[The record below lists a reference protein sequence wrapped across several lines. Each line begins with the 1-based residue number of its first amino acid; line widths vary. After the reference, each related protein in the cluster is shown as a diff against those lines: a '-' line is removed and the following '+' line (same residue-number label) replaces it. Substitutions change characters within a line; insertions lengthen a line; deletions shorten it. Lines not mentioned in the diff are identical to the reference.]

1 MGLVEDYF
9 ELVNYY
15 TSKHGSKS
23 IVLIQAGAF
32 FEAYGITGA
41 VSKNPQA
48 FDISRICELKIVPKI
63 NHVGEGNTLHQMGF
77 RDYQLDK
84 YIERITDA
92 GYTAA
97 VIKQDEQASGTTR
110 SVMGVYTAGTFY
122 NNETTTLS
130 NYITILSIEI
140 IRSNIVF
147 GLSSIDVYT
156 GQINLCE
163 YVRPNKDDTT
173 TYDDIERYMATYKP
187 VEVIIAGNVDI
198 EKVIQYTHIET
209 CKKIHHIQ
217 PVKLAEMNTTE
228 LLKFRDTMR
237 DMEFSFKRCGNQ
249 TVQEEIIKKFYP
261 EEDIDIFMD
270 AMGLNEF
277 PQATQAMTFL
287 LEYVYSHNPDIVHKI
302 AEPIIHRE
310 ENELILANHS
320 LRQLNILDNGD
331 NNKMTSSVVKF
342 VNRCITPMGKRK
354 QYFDIIRPTR
364 NATWLTRQYSITNH
378 LTDKLDIRN
387 NLPTMD
393 FDKMYRK
400 IVMRKITIPEL
411 FEFLNELKKL
421 KAVVLDA
428 TTTEYIQ
435 EELKSNHYISSLDTI
450 INLLSDTLDETT
462 TLSKHKYPELYELY
476 IKAFCSRDIVDGIV
490 KAMTS
495 MLSKY
500 DKKAACVL
508 HETAKSPPYIRTTKR
523 RYAILQEE
531 LKKSTIKIMD
541 FVLDASKITAE
552 PLLNKDVKIKSPQ
565 IDDLINSVAENKDI
579 YNLALNEN
587 FQQFIK
593 ELADYK
599 RDFFNITNYIMVLDV
614 ALNRAYMAYHYN
626 YNTPTITNTG
636 IVEAKQLRHL
646 LIEHIQ
652 LAEPY
657 VPNDITLG
665 REHDGMLLFGTNASG
680 KSSLIKAL
688 GISVVL
694 AQSGF
699 HVPCTEFHYTPFK
712 HIFTRILGNDNIFK
726 NLSSYAVEMSEFR
739 TILKYA
745 GSESLV
751 LGDELCSGTEIGSAL
766 SVFSAGLIHLHAKQV
781 KFIFA
786 THFHQITTY
795 HRILALSRLCFK
807 HLKVDIDEHENL
819 YYDRRI
825 HDGPGNNMYGLVVCK
840 ALGLPD
846 EFLSLANDIRLEL
859 YPDHR
864 LSVSTTSRYN
874 AKKIVSS
881 CERCGGKAEETH
893 HLIPQHLAD
902 ERGYVDIGGIK
913 VHKNHKS
920 NLISLCSECHDIYH
934 KESTAHKRI
943 KAGTTTQT
951 IPFDEVLKQF
961 VWKPPHS

>member
-15 TSKHGSKS
+15 TSKHGLKS

-32 FEAYGITGA
+32 FEAYSITGN
-41 VSKNPQA
+41 VIKNPQA
-48 FDISRICELKIVPKI
+48 FEVARMCELKIVPKV
-63 NHVGEGNTLHQMGF
+63 NHVGEGNTLYQMGF

-84 YIERITDA
+84 YIERITDE
-92 GYTAA
+92 GYTVAA
-97 VIKQDEQASGTTR
+97 IKQDEQASGTTR
-110 SVMGVYTAGTFY
+110 SVLGVYSAGTFY
-122 NNETTTLS
+122 NSESTTLS
-130 NYITILSIEI
+130 NYITILSIDI

-156 GQINLCE
+156 GQLNLCE

-173 TYDDIERYMATYKP
+173 TYDDVERYMATYKP

-198 EKVIQYTHIET
+198 DKVIQYTHIEHS
-209 CKKIHHIQ
+209 KKIHHIQ
-217 PVKLAEMNTTE
+217 PVKIAEINTTE
-228 LLKFRDTMR
+228 LMKFRDTMR
-237 DMEFSFKRCGNQ
+237 DMEYSYKRCANQ

-261 EEDIDIFMD
+261 DEDTDVFMD
-270 AMGLNEF
+270 TMGLNEY
-277 PQATQAMTFL
+277 PQAAQALTFL

-302 AEPIIHRE
+302 AEPVIHRE
-310 ENELILANHS
+310 DNELILANHS

-331 NNKMTSSVVKF
+331 HNGITSSVVRF

-364 NATWLTRQYSITNH
+364 NAEWLNRQYTITQH
-378 LTDKLDIRN
+378 LTDKLDIRTQ
-387 NLPTMD
+387 LPTVD
-393 FDKMYRK
+393 FDKVYRK
-400 IVMRKITIPEL
+400 IVMRKITIPDL
-411 FEFLNELKKL
+411 FEFLNELRKL
-421 KAVVLDA
+421 KAVILDD
-428 TTTEYIQ
+428 TTKSYIRD
-435 EELKSNHYISSLDTI
+435 ELKTEDYMKSLDTI
-450 INLLSDTLDETT
+450 LSILNETLDETT
-462 TLSKHKYPELYELY
+462 TLSKHKYPDLYELY
-476 IKAFCSRDIVDGIV
+476 VKTFCSRDIVDGIV
-490 KAMTS
+490 RAMS
-495 MLSKY
+495 SILAKY

-531 LKKSTIKIMD
+531 IKKSPIVVMGIT
-541 FVLDASKITAE
+541 LDTTKITAE
-552 PLLNKDVKIKSPQ
+552 PLLNNDVKIKSPQ
-565 IDDLINSVAENKDI
+565 INDLINSVAENKDI

-593 ELADYK
+593 ELAEYK
-599 RDFFNITNYIMVLDV
+599 RDFFNLTNYITILDV

-626 YNTPTITNTG
+626 YNRPTITTDG
-636 IVEAKQLRHL
+636 VVEAKQLRHL

-652 LAEPY
+652 QTEPY

-665 REHDGMLLFGTNASG
+665 RDMDGMLLFGTNASG

-699 HVPCTEFHYTPFK
+699 NVPCTEFHYTPFK

-745 GSESLV
+745 GKDSLV

-766 SVFSAGLIHLHAKQV
+766 SVFSAGLIHLHNKQV

-807 HLKVDIDEHENL
+807 HLKVDIDEHDNL

-825 HDGPGNNMYGLVVCK
+825 HDGAGNNMYGLVVCK

-846 EFLSLANDIRLEL
+846 EFLELANDIRLEL

-864 LSVSTTSRYN
+864 ASISTTSRYN
-874 AKKIVSS
+874 AKKIVSK
-881 CERCGGKAEETH
+881 CECCGGKAEETH
-893 HLIPQHLAD
+893 HLLPQHMAD
-902 ERGYVDIGGIK
+902 ERGYINIGGMVI
-913 VHKNHKS
+913 HKNTKS
-920 NLISLCSECHDIYH
+920 NLISLCGECHH
-934 KESTAHKRI
+934 KFHEESIAHKRV
-943 KAGTTTQT
+943 KVGTTTKT
-951 IPFDEVLKQF
+951 VPFDEILQQF
-961 VWKPPHS
+961 AWKPSR